1 MEAVDPFLTRAQ
13 LEDKKTFSLEDCL
26 TRAQLGPAQRPPQE
40 AGGAEQA
47 AREAGGGAA
56 QARPAAAQE
65 AVEAGPTGKRKAGK
79 WDPATG
85 QRRRL
90 HGRPP
95 RGKTWSEAAGAWVPK
110 AEAAEEAEAVP
121 VADEA
126 EEEAGPESPGGA
138 GRPKR

>member
-1 MEAVDPFLTRAQ
+1 VAELEKQAVALRKLAPPPP
-13 LEDKKTFSLEDCL
+13 KKQSK
-26 TRAQLGPAQRPPQE
+26 R
-40 AGGAEQA
+40 
-47 AREAGGGAA
+47 
-56 QARPAAAQE
+56 
-65 AVEAGPTGKRKAGK
+65 GPTGKRKAGR
-79 WDPATG
+79 WDPVAG
-85 QRRRL
+85 QRRPPP
-90 HGRPP
+90 GRPP